1 MIMITSTINKFLNEI
16 GLTDIQIKIYNY
28 LLTHKFGTINDIK
41 RDLNYSYTQV
51 HHNLMIL
58 EEKGLIES
66 SDSKPRIYIKI
77 NPRIALTELINKKFN
92 AFQENINKLDE
103 ELKIQESAMGRCIR
117 DVSFYH
123 YSNLSLAFE
132 NYYILIE
139 NTLHEIIMSSL
150 PISFLKRLEPAL
162 YQAFMR
168 GVQIRLYFSDLDFE
182 KYPNYLEEV
191 TNTLK
196 RTGTEIIQ
204 TKEKT
209 CQLVRLNDEIVN
221 MGNILIDEDYLN
233 SVIFKEDDVFQVD
246 GFRGPFAKQ
255 AKKMLEIKT
264 VEKRIKIGYPRSF
277 KEVLCVIDERNM
289 IKTRD
294 LSKSSGIGGTKLKEI
309 LNYLVREGV
318 IKEHIKSEGVG
329 RPGIYYSI
337 VE

>member
-1 MIMITSTINKFLNEI
+1 
-16 GLTDIQIKIYNY
+16 
-28 LLTHKFGTINDIK
+28 
-41 RDLNYSYTQV
+41 
-51 HHNLMIL
+51 MIL
-58 EEKGLIES
+58 EEIGLIES
-66 SDSKPRIYIKI
+66 SDSNPRVYLKI
-77 NPRIALTELINKKFN
+77 NPKIALTELINKKFN
-92 AFQENINKLDE
+92 AFQEKIKKLDE
-103 ELKIQESAMGRCIR
+103 ELKIQESEMGRCARKI
-117 DVSFYH
+117 SFYK
-123 YSNLSLAFE
+123 YSNLNLAFE
-132 NYYILIE
+132 YYYILIE

-209 CQLVRLNDEIVN
+209 CQLIRFNDEIVN
-221 MGNILIDEDYLN
+221 MGHILIDEDYLN

-277 KEVLCVIDERNM
+277 KEVLGVIGERNM

>member
-1 MIMITSTINKFLNEI
+1 MITSTINKFLNEI

-28 LLTHKFGTINDIK
+28 LLTHKFGTINNIK
-41 RDLNYSYTQV
+41 SELNYSYTQV

-58 EEKGLIES
+58 EEIGLIES

-77 NPRIALTELINKKFN
+77 NPKIALTELINKKFN

-168 GVQIRLYFSDLDFE
+168 GVQIKLYFSDLDFE

-204 TKEKT
+204 TKEKA
-209 CQLVRLNDEIVN
+209 CQLIRFNDEIVN
-221 MGNILIDEDYLN
+221 MGHILIDEDYLN

-264 VEKRIKIGYPRSF
+264 IEKRIKIGYPRSF
-277 KEVLCVIDERNM
+277 KEVLGVIDERNM

>member
-1 MIMITSTINKFLNEI
+1 MITSTFNKFLNEI

-41 RDLNYSYTQV
+41 KDLNYSYTQV

-58 EEKGLIES
+58 EEIGLIES

-77 NPRIALTELINKKFN
+77 NPKIALTELINKKFN

-103 ELKIQESAMGRCIR
+103 ELKVQKSVMGRCIR
-117 DVSFYH
+117 EVSFYH
-123 YSNLSLAFE
+123 YSNLNLAFE
-132 NYYILIE
+132 NYYLLIE

-150 PISFLKRLEPAL
+150 PISLLKRLEPAL

-277 KEVLCVIDERNM
+277 KEVLGVIDERNM

-329 RPGIYYSI
+329 RPGKYYSI

>member
-1 MIMITSTINKFLNEI
+1 MITSTINKFLNEI

-28 LLTHKFGTINDIK
+28 LLTHKFGTINNIK

-58 EEKGLIES
+58 EEIGLIES

-77 NPRIALTELINKKFN
+77 NPKIALTELINKKFN

-132 NYYILIE
+132 NYFILIE

-168 GVQIRLYFSDLDFE
+168 GVQIKLYFSDLDFE

-204 TKEKT
+204 TKEKA
-209 CQLVRLNDEIVN
+209 CQLIRFNDEIVN
-221 MGNILIDEDYLN
+221 MGHILIDEDYLN

-264 VEKRIKIGYPRSF
+264 IEKRIKIGYPRSF
-277 KEVLCVIDERNM
+277 KEVLGVIDERNM